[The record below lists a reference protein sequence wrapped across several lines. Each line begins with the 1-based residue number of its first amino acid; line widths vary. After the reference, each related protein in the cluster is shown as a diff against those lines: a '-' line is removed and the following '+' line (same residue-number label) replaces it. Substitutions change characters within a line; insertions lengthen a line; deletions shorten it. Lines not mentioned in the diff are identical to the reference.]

1 MTSNYYDMMKKRDI
15 SYIAI
20 VLTGIF
26 VSLLTVLSCSEV
38 TDVTKQEDR
47 VPIILAATYDE
58 TGYTRAGTDIQD
70 STFINGMKTSVYFT
84 PSNLGNPR
92 IYTADG
98 TVTPDNALYLR
109 PDVPVY
115 YPAGDATVSAYALY
129 PDTVPNTAGVFT
141 VRYDQRKDDA
151 YMLSDLMHASFSN
164 QVKTDKALLLKY
176 SHKMAKF
183 ILNIKCEDDLVFENI
198 RLYVNR
204 AIAFTPSTG
213 ALGALSD
220 KGYIEVDS
228 CGACLIPPQTITT
241 SDNFLQ
247 VKTTKGT
254 AYFNITKNFESGI
267 EYTINVTVGQ
277 QSLLHTTTI
286 VPWSADRGSKSV
298 VLMSTTGMRMSSI
311 ASMTYT
317 GSALTPVPEK
327 VYYGNTELTTSD
339 YTLQY
344 ANNIHVGTGSVIAV
358 GKGTYNGRAAVQSF
372 TINQATGSVSYAH
385 SSVSPYFLK
394 GQLVDNAVTIV
405 GNGTM
410 TYTSSDTAV
419 AKVNAMGEVV
429 QNGVG
434 TTTITASMAD
444 DKDYTADQASY
455 TLNVL
460 PTPITESMVSWVITP
475 ASFSYT
481 GDPIKPAVTVKNG
494 NATLKENTDYTLSYA
509 NNTTVTS
516 NASVT
521 ITGSGNF
528 GGTVTKTFSITQ
540 ANNPMVMTNTDAT
553 ILEGATLT
561 REAKVDFG
569 TVTYT
574 SSNPTVAPVSN
585 TGIVTGLSAGKAK
598 ITATVQ
604 ETTNYKGAT
613 LSYWVTVNARQ
624 SFIFEFEYKGSEEVW
639 ECPLAG
645 TWKVEVAGA
654 QGGSYNGGW
663 NPVAGGTGGYSSG
676 NVKLAKDEKLYINIG
691 GQGGTPTTTNGGA
704 GGYNGG
710 GNGGNSTSRWFYGAG
725 GGGGATHVAKV
736 SGLLSTL
743 SSNKDKILIVA
754 GGGGGSSYG
763 LRGGNGG
770 GDSGGNARD
779 GRTDLFGASQTA
791 GNAFGQGANGANG
804 SWGAN
809 AGGGGGLYGGRA
821 GTNSDAGS
829 GSGGSG
835 YIGGVTSG
843 STRAGSQKGNGY
855 VKITLISGN

>member
-1 MTSNYYDMMKKRDI
+1 MRGNRF
-15 SYIAI
+15 YI
-20 VLTGIF
+20 L
-26 VSLLTVLSCSEV
+26 
-38 TDVTKQEDR
+38 
-47 VPIILAATYDE
+47 IILAIALIGQHIVSSCSDVKEVTADSDLVPLKLAAALDHNS
-58 TGYTRAGTDIQD
+58 YTRAGTDIQD

-84 PSNLGNPR
+84 PSQLGNPR

-98 TVTPDNALYLR
+98 SETPDGALYLR

-129 PDTVPNTAGVFT
+129 PDTVPNTTGVFT
-141 VRYDQRKDDA
+141 VRYDQREDYA
-151 YMLSDLMHASFSN
+151 YILSDLMHASFSN
-164 QVKTDKALLLKY
+164 QVKTDKAVVLRF

-198 RLYVNR
+198 RLYANR
-204 AIAFTPSTG
+204 AIGFTPSTG

-228 CGACLIPPQTITT
+228 CGACLIPPQAITT
-241 SDNFLQ
+241 SDNFIQ

-254 AYFNITKNFESGI
+254 AYFNISKNFESGI
-267 EYTINVTVGQ
+267 EYTINITVGQ
-277 QSLLHTTTI
+277 QSLEHTTTI

-317 GSALTPVPEK
+317 GNELTPVPEK
-327 VYYGNTELTTSD
+327 VYYGNTELTSAD

-344 ANNIHVGTGSVIAV
+344 ANNVHVGTGSVIAV

-372 TINQATGSVSYAH
+372 TINQATGSVSYSQH
-385 SSVSPYFLK
+385 TVSPYFVK
-394 GQLVDNAVTIV
+394 GQYVNNPVTIV

-410 TYTSSDTAV
+410 TYASSDTTV

-444 DKDYTADQASY
+444 DKDYTGDQDSY

-460 PTPITESMVSWVITP
+460 PTPITESMVNWVITP
-475 ASFSYT
+475 ATFSYT
-481 GDPIKPAVTVKNG
+481 GEAIKPAVTVMNG

-509 NNTTVTS
+509 NNTNVTS
-516 NASVT
+516 NATVT

-540 ANNPMVMTNTDAT
+540 ANNPMIMTNSDAT
-553 ILEGATLT
+553 ILEGATLV
-561 REAKVDFG
+561 REAHVDFG
-569 TVTYT
+569 VVTYT
-574 SSNPTVAPVSN
+574 STNSSVAPVSN
-585 TGIVTGLSAGKAK
+585 TGVVTGLSAGTAK
-598 ITATVQ
+598 ITAKVD

-613 LSYWVTVNARQ
+613 LSYNVTVNARQ
-624 SFIFEFEYKGSEEVW
+624 SFIFNFTYTGSEETW
-639 ECPLAG
+639 TCPLAG
-645 TWKVEVAGA
+645 TWKLEVAGA

-663 NPVAGGTGGYSSG
+663 NPVSGGTGGYSTG
-676 NVKLAKDEKLYINIG
+676 TVNLAKDEVLYINVG
-691 GQGGTPTTTNGGA
+691 GQGGTPTSRNGGA

-710 GNGGNSTSRWFYGAG
+710 GNGGNSNSNWFYGAG
-725 GGGGATHVAKV
+725 GGGGATHIAKV

-743 SSNKDKILIVA
+743 SSQKSKILLVA

-770 GDSGGNARD
+770 GEFGGSARA
-779 GRTDLFGASQTA
+779 GNVDLFGGDQSS
-791 GNAFGQGANGANG
+791 GYAFGQGANGVNG
-804 SWGAN
+804 SWGAS
-809 AGGGGGLYGGRA
+809 AGGGGGLWGGRA
-821 GTNSDAGS
+821 STDSRASGS

-835 YIGGVTSG
+835 YIGGVSSG
-843 STRAGSQKGNGY
+843 NTRGGAQKGNGY
-855 VKITLISGN
+855 VKITLVSGN